1 MFSRRSEL
9 RLVRQAGLRRS
20 SALGILISTRIN
32 SYFMLVILFIDIQ
45 LGRLTPMSE
54 YPCSGAS
61 AERPRPRGQSRCQG
75 PAREDAGAP
84 LRRRW
89 LRLLLKHYQRR
100 AKVTAPLR
108 GKRKSSNLCKADHLK
123 LNITMSP
130 EIQVTQGYKFCRGD
144 EPTSKA
150 ALRNAEKI
158 YTCL

>member
-108 GKRKSSNLCKADHLK
+108 GKSKSSNLCKADHLK
-123 LNITMSP
+123 LNKPCPESDRPPQSICATSP
-130 EIQVTQGYKFCRGD
+130 SGSPIAFAHGRLAH
-144 EPTSKA
+144 S
-150 ALRNAEKI
+150 I
-158 YTCL
+158 

>member
-1 MFSRRSEL
+1 MSRAQLST
-9 RLVRQAGLRRS
+9 ARRIFV
-20 SALGILISTRIN
+20 SAAI
-32 SYFMLVILFIDIQ
+32 FAPIDIQ

-108 GKRKSSNLCKADHLK
+108 GKSKSSNLCKADHLK
-123 LNITMSP
+123 LNSMTGFKHILCHIDHTPDS
-130 EIQVTQGYKFCRGD
+130 E
-144 EPTSKA
+144 A
-150 ALRNAEKI
+150 
-158 YTCL
+158 